1 MKQQFLPSD
10 AVCAGLLFTSFSLW
24 LLTAVQA
31 VPVLRDQTFGASAPI
46 DVRAFGAKCDGLT
59 DDTIAIQSAI
69 DTGWTNGGIVLFPAL
84 TCVASN
90 LVWRQGVVLRGSG
103 TAVRGNGQGT
113 VLRQKAN
120 VNAGVALIQTDT
132 NCASNDYQ
140 HHSVIEW
147 MSLEG
152 DRTNATSDGIDFNCR
167 VGENTRFEHLK
178 LGGFGR
184 SGLVFNHGA
193 VPLTMFDV
201 HVFASGSYGI
211 DITRGKLDN
220 NQMVILQMISGDD
233 NGTSLIHI
241 GKSGGLDDF
250 VINGVKCEKHRTG
263 MQNDCILLENM
274 SGGAITI
281 NGVGYTNTS
290 NEVAD
295 AVVRI
300 NSAGEPRLT
309 FTALAK
315 QENPTAI
322 KYTVHDTISGFTST
336 SASGSVGDILQFD
349 SHLVVNKTLQVV
361 GWLQIG
367 NTPVKWTSAAGAP
380 NGNCTTGNLR
390 SRTDGGAGSTF
401 YVCEGGVWAA
411 K

>member
-1 MKQQFLPSD
+1 
-10 AVCAGLLFTSFSLW
+10 
-24 LLTAVQA
+24 
-31 VPVLRDQTFGASAPI
+31 
-46 DVRAFGAKCDGLT
+46 
-59 DDTIAIQSAI
+59 
-69 DTGWTNGGIVLFPAL
+69 
-84 TCVASN
+84 
-90 LVWRQGVVLRGSG
+90 
-103 TAVRGNGQGT
+103 
-113 VLRQKAN
+113 
-120 VNAGVALIQTDT
+120 
-132 NCASNDYQ
+132 
-140 HHSVIEW
+140 VIEW
-147 MSLEG
+147 MALEG
-152 DRTNATSDGIDFNCR
+152 DRSNATSDGISFNCR

-178 LGGFGR
+178 LGGFGG
-184 SGLVFNHGA
+184 SGLVFDHGA
-193 VPLTMFDV
+193 VPLAMFDV
-201 HVFASGSYGI
+201 HVFGSGAYGI

-250 VINGVKCEKHRTG
+250 IINGVKCEKHTAG
-263 MQNDCILLENM
+263 TQNNCILLENM
-274 SGGAITI
+274 EGGAITI
-281 NGVGYTNTS
+281 NGVGFTNTS
-290 NEVAD
+290 GEVAD

-300 NSAGEPRLT
+300 NSTGEPRLA

-322 KYTVHDTISGFTST
+322 KYTVNDTISGFTTT
-336 SASGSVGDILQFD
+336 SASGTLGDILQFD

-367 NTPVKWTSAAGAP
+367 NTQVKWTSAAGVP
-380 NGNCTTGNLR
+380 NGNCTTGSLR